1 MSGAVFSHAWT
12 CLLNLVP
19 YENRKKN
26 LSLSLSVY
34 LIAKRT
40 NMYILLCVRI
50 FFFCLLLPLPNSLP
64 SSLGACFSYLVLSF
78 AFEVVFCSSAKCAG
92 LSQHTRN
99 AHAAKPTHMSTSSAT
114 HSLDHIHTAHT
125 HLYGIRMRFFCS
137 PVKRIAFPCVCVLC
151 VSCGCGFSNI
161 SRFIPNRKN
170 NIIIIKSVIVV

>member
-1 MSGAVFSHAWT
+1 MHGRAYLTSFHT
-12 CLLNLVP
+12 RT
-19 YENRKKN
+19 EKKSF
-26 LSLSLSVY
+26 SLSLY
-34 LIAKRT
+34 L
-40 NMYILLCVRI
+40 YISSPNVRI
-50 FFFCLLLPLPNSLP
+50 CIFCCVCAYFFFCLLLPLPNSLP

-137 PVKRIAFPCVCVLC
+137 PVKRIAFSCVCVLC